1 MTNVPGPLA
10 DESPPAAGSTAD
22 LHQAASDNDWGE
34 TGLRDRPGFLIRR
47 LHQIHTAL
55 FLQECS
61 SEGITPVQYSVLTA
75 LSQLGPSEQI
85 VISRAVGL
93 DRTSTADVMQRL
105 EKRKMIRR
113 RASPTDRRSKIAT
126 LTEVGE
132 TLLQRVDKA
141 ASTAHS
147 RTLDPLAPEERRD
160 LMQAMHKIVDAYSDL
175 ARTAN

>member
-1 MTNVPGPLA
+1 MTEDMHGLPEATG
-10 DESPPAAGSTAD
+10 ECGETPA
-22 LHQAASDNDWGE
+22 LKRAARENDWAG

-55 FLQECS
+55 FMQECA

-75 LSQLGPSEQI
+75 LGQMGPSEQI
-85 VISRAVGL
+85 AISRAVGL

-113 RASPTDRRSKIAT
+113 RTSPKDRRSKIAT

-132 TLLQRVDKA
+132 SLLERIDAA
-141 ASTAHS
+141 ASSAHT
-147 RTLDPLAPEERRD
+147 RTLEPLGPDERRE
-160 LMQAMHKIVDAYSDL
+160 LMQAMRKIVDAFPDL
-175 ARTAN
+175 ERKAF